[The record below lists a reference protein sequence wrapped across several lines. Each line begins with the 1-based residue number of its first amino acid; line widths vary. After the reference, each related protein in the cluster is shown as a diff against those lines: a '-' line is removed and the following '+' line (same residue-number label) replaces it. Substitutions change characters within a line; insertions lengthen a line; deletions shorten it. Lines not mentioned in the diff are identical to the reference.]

1 MQTGNKKMRDL
12 RTGDVFVR
20 DGVTY
25 VAIAEPYYGTV
36 WVTKP
41 ELVNESGVYSYT
53 SAALL
58 QYEQDD
64 EAEVIGKDERPLKM
78 FVGIHLPEKR
88 SNREC
93 DFTGSYLSSHS
104 LFCPLWT

>member
-20 DGVTY
+20 DDFTY
-25 VAIAEPYYGTV
+25 VAIADPYYGTV

-41 ELVNESGVYSYT
+41 EFINEEGVYSYT

-58 QYEQDD
+58 QYEPED
-64 EAEVIGKDERPLKM
+64 EAEVIGQDERSLKM
-78 FVGIHLPEKR
+78 FRRKHTYSNEK
-88 SNREC
+88 E
-93 DFTGSYLSSHS
+93 
-104 LFCPLWT
+104 

>member
-1 MQTGNKKMRDL
+1 MRDL
-12 RTGDVFVR
+12 ESGDVFVR

-41 ELVNESGVYSYT
+41 ELVNEKGVYSYT

-58 QYEQDD
+58 QTDDIILRKLYEPND
-64 EAEVIGKDERPLKM
+64 EVEVTGKDERPLKM
-78 FVGIHLPEKR
+78 FRCKY
-88 SNREC
+88 
-93 DFTGSYLSSHS
+93 SYYD
-104 LFCPLWT
+104 

>member
-1 MQTGNKKMRDL
+1 MQNGNKKMSDL

-25 VAIAEPYYGTV
+25 IAIADPYYGTV

-41 ELVNESGVYSYT
+41 EFVNEKGVYSYT

-58 QYEQDD
+58 QYEPED
-64 EAEVIGKDERPLKM
+64 EAEVIGHDERSPKM
-78 FVGIHLPEKR
+78 LRRKYTY
-88 SNREC
+88 SNGKE
-93 DFTGSYLSSHS
+93 
-104 LFCPLWT
+104 

>member
-20 DGVTY
+20 DGFTY
-25 VAIAEPYYGTV
+25 VAIADPYYGTV

-41 ELVNESGVYSYT
+41 ESVNKEGVYSYT

-58 QYEQDD
+58 QYEPEDAAKVVGQ
-64 EAEVIGKDERPLKM
+64 DERLLKM
-78 FVGIHLPEKR
+78 FRRKHTYPNEK
-88 SNREC
+88 E
-93 DFTGSYLSSHS
+93 
-104 LFCPLWT
+104 

>member
-1 MQTGNKKMRDL
+1 MNNL

-20 DGVTY
+20 DDFTY
-25 VAIAEPYYGTV
+25 VAIADPYYGTV

-41 ELVNESGVYSYT
+41 EYVNEEGVYGYT

-58 QYEQDD
+58 QYEPED

-78 FVGIHLPEKR
+78 FRRKYTYSNEK
-88 SNREC
+88 E
-93 DFTGSYLSSHS
+93 
-104 LFCPLWT
+104 